1 MWLKINI
8 CLNGF
13 FGFVNLV
20 RAKSDTTELVAAR
33 RQCHQILWMGLRI
46 AAKIGKSRMKVS
58 YMSLQNRSAAD
69 QMPSNSDHD
78 LSDTDMVTL
87 QDEAATHGGSD
98 ETVTPADNNGRRVDV
113 MQLAFWGLMLFVVA
127 TACVA
132 LAWTEAG
139 GETWIVN
146 MISMVAFGV
155 VAIIWL
161 FRGAG
166 RRLGLFPHR
175 GAAETAVS
183 VNPPKFGW
191 INALDE
197 AVLITER
204 GGAAV
209 ASNEA
214 YRSLSEMAVAGLGEA
229 ERSPTVD
236 RLFGANPGLA
246 APIFRLSKSAKAGT
260 ARREIMPAITLGAE
274 GLPVQYE
281 ISVSPLPRD
290 RVLWRL
296 RRIAGNEE
304 ATGAAD
310 LKALYVEDAPM
321 GFFASRPDGT
331 LTYANG
337 WLRELIGLPET
348 ATNIRIDDIMRP
360 EFVKLLRRERKSGA
374 PGRADILIRGRD
386 GVEIS
391 VQTLTTWTGRG
402 ADAAGR
408 TIVIA
413 NNAQPAGSSERLFQ
427 PSTASRPPRPDSDP
441 MFDDAPF
448 GAVRL
453 QGTSLVDAIIL
464 DTNRELLGLSEGK
477 ATPGEKFSS
486 LFVAEGGQA
495 KLDAK
500 LLDAID
506 RPVELELAGD
516 HTKNVNVFVTLDTM
530 GQPSV
535 AYVIDMTEQKQLELR
550 LAQGEKMQAIGQLA
564 GGVAHD
570 FNNVLTGIILNT
582 DQLMMRHPVGDPS
595 FEELKYISQLSNRAA
610 ELVRMLLAYA
620 RKQTFKREV
629 LNITDTLSEFY
640 ILLKQL
646 VDDIDLGI
654 EHGRDLPHI
663 RVDKNQLETIIIN
676 LATNARDAMR
686 TSEGSARGK
695 LSIRTSRA
703 TAEDAHKN
711 GFNFVEDGEYLLIE
725 VEDTGTGIPEANLK
739 EIFTPFFTTKEMGQ
753 GTGLGL
759 ATVYGIVKQSGG
771 YICPLSEV
779 GKGTNFQIYLPALS
793 ADEIPAIDEDAER
806 RSKGTRKPVD
816 MAGRGRILLVEDED
830 GVRGIAAQL
839 LASRGYDVE
848 EAPDGEEALEILE
861 ENPGA
866 FDLVISDVVMPG
878 MDGPT
883 LIREAKELLGDA
895 RIVFISGYAE
905 RDLADAIDEDREI
918 SFLPKPFT
926 VSQLAERVKRE
937 LGLRE
942 SSKAA

>member
-1 MWLKINI
+1 
-8 CLNGF
+8 
-13 FGFVNLV
+13 
-20 RAKSDTTELVAAR
+20 
-33 RQCHQILWMGLRI
+33 
-46 AAKIGKSRMKVS
+46 MKVT
-58 YMSLQNRSAAD
+58 YMSLQNRSVPD
-69 QMPSNSDHD
+69 QVPSEPDFGSSD
-78 LSDTDMVTL
+78 LEMDTLRDDSAL
-87 QDEAATHGGSD
+87 AG
-98 ETVTPADNNGRRVDV
+98 ETVESAAAETNGRRIDV

-214 YRSLSEMAVAGLGEA
+214 YRSLSEMAVAGLGDA

-337 WLRELIGLPET
+337 WLRELIGLPES

-413 NNAQPAGSSERLFQ
+413 NNAQPTGSSERLFQ

-453 QGTSLVDAIIL
+453 EGTSLVDAVIL

-486 LFVAEGGQA
+486 LFVADGGQE
-495 KLDAK
+495 KLEAK

-516 HTKNVNVFVTLDTM
+516 ETKNVNVFVTLDTM

-686 TSEGSARGK
+686 APDGSARGA

-703 TAEDAHKN
+703 NAEDAHKN
-711 GFNFVEDGEYLLIE
+711 GFNFVEEGEYLLIE
-725 VEDTGTGIPEANLK
+725 VEDTGTGIPEANLQ

-793 ADEIPAIDEDAER
+793 ADEIPAIEEDTAR
-806 RSKGTRKPVD
+806 RGTKDSRKPVD

-839 LASRGYDVE
+839 LASRGYDVA
-848 EAPDGEEALEILE
+848 EAPDGEEALEILQ
-861 ENPGA
+861 ENPDG
-866 FDLVISDVVMPG
+866 FDLIISDVVMPG